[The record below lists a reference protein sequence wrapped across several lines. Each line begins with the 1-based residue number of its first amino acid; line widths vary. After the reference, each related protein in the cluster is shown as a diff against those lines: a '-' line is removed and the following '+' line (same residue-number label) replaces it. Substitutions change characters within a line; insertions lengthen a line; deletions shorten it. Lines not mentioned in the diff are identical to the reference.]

1 MSSNITSN
9 QSCFDFGEGET
20 NDSDDGNATMNAI
33 YYGTDCWTGNCT
45 GPGPWVGAD
54 IENGTRPRR
63 SAWCHTEIEVP
74 A

>member
-1 MSSNITSN
+1 MSPPTSPAT
-9 QSCFDFGEGET
+9 SAASDFGQGET

-54 IENGTRPRR
+54 IENGMYFSNTGNTAPGL
-63 SAWCHTEIEVP
+63 SE
-74 A
+74 